1 MKRQF
6 KVLAGLIC
14 LAATGCVGTTVP
26 DQLPNLTVGP
36 HGGAAISLPRS
47 KGFGEICLEQQLAK
61 GKPTQARIA
70 VYFLQPDGKT
80 ALATPPSDVAVAV
93 AAQGEGAKRSLTV
106 KADAKPGDPAGS
118 ARFVT
123 DPSDLDVDDIRGEVT
138 ATLDGETIKLPF
150 ALR

>member
-1 MKRQF
+1 L
-6 KVLAGLIC
+6 LAGLIC
-14 LAATGCVGTTVP
+14 LAATGCIGTTVP

-47 KGFGEICLEQQLAK
+47 KGFGEVCLEQQIVK
-61 GKPTQARIA
+61 GKPTQACIA

-80 ALATPPSDVAVAV
+80 ALATHPSNVAVAV
-93 AAQGEGAKRSLTV
+93 MPPGQGASRSLSV
-106 KADAKPGDPAGS
+106 RAVAKSGDPAGS